1 MADII
6 GEITAAS
13 IEQAKGLGEV
23 NNAVTQMDQS
33 TQANSALV
41 EEMAAA
47 AQSMSDQAH
56 QLSEIASR
64 FVLPGAGR

>member
-1 MADII
+1 
-6 GEITAAS
+6 
-13 IEQAKGLGEV
+13 
-23 NNAVTQMDQS
+23 MDQS

-41 EEMAAA
+41 EEMAAS

-64 FVLPGAGR
+64 FILPADPGSAERRRPGRS